1 VLSGPEIKWLI
12 EAFTRGEV
20 PDYQMGAWAMAVF
33 FGGKAARVQHPMSE
47 ELTLPRKPAEVMVSS
62 MIVQA
67 KEAFQFDTIDDVVSD
82 IARGRIVIVT
92 DDADRENE
100 GDLVMAAEKAT
111 PEAVNF
117 MAKHGRGLICVPI
130 SNERAEQLG
139 LQRMVAQNREMHRT
153 DFTVSVDAAHGVT
166 TGISAHDRAA
176 TILAIAN
183 PKSSPSD
190 LVQPGHVF
198 PLRAKDGGVLRRTG
212 HTEAAV
218 DLARMAGLQPAGVLC
233 EILHDD
239 GTMARLPELMEFRK
253 KHGLRMCTIQ
263 SLIAHRRVSEKL
275 VELEQVIKLPT
286 EYGDFDLHLYRSKL
300 DGAHHLAL
308 VKGKIDKARPTL
320 VRVHS
325 ECLTGDVFGSR
336 RCDCG
341 NQLHAALRQIQEEG
355 NGVLVYMRQEGRGI
369 GLAAKIHAYK
379 LQEEGLDTVEA
390 NAKLGF
396 ASDLRDY
403 GLGAQILFDLG
414 VRKFRFLTNNP
425 KKVVGLEGYGMQM
438 VEQVP
443 IRGEVNPHNARY
455 LETKKQKLGHML

>member
-1 VLSGPEIKWLI
+1 MI
-12 EAFTRGEV
+12 
-20 PDYQMGAWAMAVF
+20 
-33 FGGKAARVQHPMSE
+33 
-47 ELTLPRKPAEVMVSS
+47 AEVT
-62 MIVQA
+62 QT
-67 KEAFQFDTIDDVVSD
+67 FQFDSIDDVIAD
-82 IARGRIVIVT
+82 IAAGRLVIVT

-117 MAKHGRGLICVPI
+117 MTKFGRGLICVPI

-139 LQRMVAQNREMHRT
+139 LQRMVAQNREMYRT
-153 DFTVSVDAAHGVT
+153 DFTVSVDAAKGVT
-166 TGISAHDRAA
+166 TGISAHDRSV
-176 TILAIAN
+176 TIQKIAD
-183 PKSSPSD
+183 PSSSPED
-190 LVQPGHVF
+190 LIQPGHVF
-198 PLRAKDGGVLRRTG
+198 PLRAKDGGVLRRAG

-239 GTMARLPELMEFRK
+239 GTMARLPELMEYRK
-253 KHGLRMCTIQ
+253 RHNLRICTIQ
-263 SLIAHRRVSEKL
+263 SLIEHRRVSEKL
-275 VELEQVIKLPT
+275 VELEQVVKLPT
-286 EYGDFDLHLYRSKL
+286 DYGDFDLHLYRSKL
-300 DGAHHLAL
+300 DGGHHLAL
-308 VKGKIDKARPTL
+308 VKGVIDGSKPTL

-341 NQLHAALRQIQEEG
+341 NQLHAALRQIEEEG

-390 NAKLGF
+390 NARLGF
-396 ASDLRDY
+396 PSDLRDY

-425 KKVVGLEGYGMQM
+425 KKVVGLEGYGLQM
-438 VEQVP
+438 IEQVP
-443 IRGEVNPHNARY
+443 IRSEANPHNVKY
-455 LETKKQKLGHML
+455 LETKRVKMGHTL

>member
-1 VLSGPEIKWLI
+1 LLLPMIADAPEAI
-12 EAFTRGEV
+12 
-20 PDYQMGAWAMAVF
+20 
-33 FGGKAARVQHPMSE
+33 
-47 ELTLPRKPAEVMVSS
+47 
-62 MIVQA
+62 
-67 KEAFQFDTIDDVVSD
+67 QFDTIDDVVQD
-82 IARGRIVIVT
+82 IAQGRIVIVT

-111 PEAVNF
+111 PDAVNF
-117 MAKHGRGLICVPI
+117 MSKFGRGLICVPI
-130 SNERAEQLG
+130 SNDRAEQLG

-153 DFTVSVDAAHGVT
+153 DFTVSVDAARDVT

-176 TILAIAN
+176 TIGVIAD
-183 PKSSPSD
+183 PKSTPED
-190 LVQPGHVF
+190 LIQPGHVF
-198 PLRAKDGGVLRRTG
+198 PLRAKDGGVLRRAG

-218 DLARMAGLQPAGVLC
+218 DLAQMAGLQPAGVLC

-253 KHGLRMCTIQ
+253 KHELRICTIQ
-263 SLIAHRRVSEKL
+263 SLIAHRRVREKL
-275 VELEQVIKLPT
+275 VELEQVVKLPT
-286 EYGDFDLHLYRSKL
+286 DYGEFDLHLYRSKL
-300 DGAHHLAL
+300 DGTHHLAL
-308 VKGKIDKARPTL
+308 VKGTIDKTRPTL

-341 NQLHAALRQIQEEG
+341 NQLHAALRQISEEG

-396 ASDLRDY
+396 PSDLRDY

-414 VRKFRFLTNNP
+414 VRTFRFLTNNP

-443 IRGEVNPHNARY
+443 IRSEANPHNAKY
-455 LETKKQKLGHML
+455 LETKKVKLGHTL